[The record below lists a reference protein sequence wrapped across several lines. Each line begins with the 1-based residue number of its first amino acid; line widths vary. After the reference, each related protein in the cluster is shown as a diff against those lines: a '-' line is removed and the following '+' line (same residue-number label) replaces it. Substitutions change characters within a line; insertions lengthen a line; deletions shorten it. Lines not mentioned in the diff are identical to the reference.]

1 MPLYPLSPVTSGNTI
16 YASDVNQLVSILQKA
31 SGSQETGKWFLAGNA
46 YATDA
51 AFSLYMPLLSRY
63 ATPVSVS
70 VDTSDQ
76 TPVNMSS
83 TIHTNHLS
91 SGGFQIW
98 ATSTGVTA
106 NAYGGGNWTVNF

>member
-31 SGSQETGKWFLAGNA
+31 SGSQEVGKWFLGGNA
-46 YATDA
+46 YTTNA
-51 AFSLYMPLLSRY
+51 ALSLYMPLLSRY

-70 VDTSDQ
+70 IDTADQ
-76 TPVNMSS
+76 TPSGMS
-83 TIHTNHLS
+83 TMNTQRLS
-91 SGGFQIW
+91 ASGFQIW
-98 ATSTGVTA
+98 SYSTGATA